1 MGKLIGRI
9 IIIGLAAII
18 PLGIIFSL
26 VAAKPEPHRA
36 NAQPRPV
43 AVFVDEAQLQTVA
56 LTVES
61 QGQARPRTQI
71 NLVPQVAG
79 RITYV
84 NPNFIEGGFFEAGE
98 TLVQI
103 EDADYR
109 LAVTRA
115 AAQVAQAEQALARE
129 RAESELAAS
138 EWQALGQGEASALT
152 LREPQMAEAR
162 AQLAAAEAAL
172 QSARLDLQRTR
183 VSAPFS
189 GRVRSKNADLG
200 QYVSPGTNL
209 GEVFSTDTVLV
220 RLPLTDHQ
228 LGLLGIPVAYNAAAD
243 ANDDGIRVT
252 LTATLAGRQHT
263 WEGRITRTDS
273 AIDPQTRVLY
283 AIAEVADPYGAAAEG
298 GAPLAVGL
306 FVNARIEG
314 REVENVSILPRS
326 ALRGEDSVYVAE
338 VGGTLSVRTVEVID
352 SSPDRVV
359 VSSGVRGGELV
370 VTSPIRGANNGMRVQ
385 TFSAEGE
392 IMAEY
397 SATYDES
404 PEGEDGLA
412 ESETGAAETE
422 TASNAG

>member
-1 MGKLIGRI
+1 M
-9 IIIGLAAII
+9 
-18 PLGIIFSL
+18 
-26 VAAKPEPHRA
+26 
-36 NAQPRPV
+36 
-43 AVFVDEAQLQTVA
+43 
-56 LTVES
+56 
-61 QGQARPRTQI
+61 
-71 NLVPQVAG
+71 
-79 RITYV
+79 
-84 NPNFIEGGFFEAGE
+84 
-98 TLVQI
+98 
-103 EDADYR
+103 
-109 LAVTRA
+109 
-115 AAQVAQAEQALARE
+115 
-129 RAESELAAS
+129 
-138 EWQALGQGEASALT
+138 
-152 LREPQMAEAR
+152 
-162 AQLAAAEAAL
+162 
-172 QSARLDLQRTR
+172 
-183 VSAPFS
+183 
-189 GRVRSKNADLG
+189 
-200 QYVSPGTNL
+200 
-209 GEVFSTDTVLV
+209 
-220 RLPLTDHQ
+220 
-228 LGLLGIPVAYNAAAD
+228 
-243 ANDDGIRVT
+243 
-252 LTATLAGRQHT
+252 
-263 WEGRITRTDS
+263 
-273 AIDPQTRVLY
+273 LY